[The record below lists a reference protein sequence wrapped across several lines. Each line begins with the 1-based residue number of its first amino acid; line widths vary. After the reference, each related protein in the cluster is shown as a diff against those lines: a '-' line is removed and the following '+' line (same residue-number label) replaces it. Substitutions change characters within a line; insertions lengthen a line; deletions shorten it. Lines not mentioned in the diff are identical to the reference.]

1 MESAPKALD
10 TINGLI
16 DQFNQEYVALK
27 AKGEKNVI
35 EELKKNGQV
44 QSYDLLINQCQI
56 LKRELR
62 HKQDRNLSQ
71 HHLIEKFIKADPV
84 LLKEKKKRETEIVKE
99 INAAQKIIN
108 DSNIYEIKQKEL
120 EAFNEKI
127 KKINEEIVPYEE
139 ILEYGKEKVE
149 SYCITRLK
157 LREKK
162 KNLEI
167 QYDNFLKTENDEKGK
182 KAILVAQMKKK
193 DIILQTRK
201 DIEILAKEI
210 LEIDKILSELQI
222 NINEN
227 QVEIK
232 SLDKRII
239 ELQNEIEK
247 QNLLQELLRVV
258 PLII

>member
-167 QYDNFLKTENDEKGK
+167 QYDNFLKSENDEKGK

-210 LEIDKILSELQI
+210 LEIS
-222 NINEN
+222 
-227 QVEIK
+227 
-232 SLDKRII
+232 
-239 ELQNEIEK
+239 
-247 QNLLQELLRVV
+247 
-258 PLII
+258 